1 MKYIKKALQSDVNAE
16 TDLFKYLS
24 LFSSVK
30 LTSLF
35 SDVWKLC
42 NKEWHDNR
50 GSIFL
55 QQYLHIRPLQVTGM
69 QCIMSFIHKL
79 HVHEY
84 HLCVCYAAYIYLY
97 QARQGDVHQCLINYD
112 TYC

>member
-1 MKYIKKALQSDVNAE
+1 MKYIKKALQSDINAE

-35 SDVWKLC
+35 NDVWKLC

-50 GSIFL
+50 GSVFL
-55 QQYLHIRPLQVTGM
+55 QQYLNIRPLQVTGM
-69 QCIMSFIHKL
+69 QCIMSFIHKI
-79 HVHEY
+79 HVYVY
-84 HLCVCYAAYIYLY
+84 HLSLCVMQLIYVCTKLDKVMLTS
-97 QARQGDVHQCLINYD
+97 A
-112 TYC
+112 